1 MKLVKNNNEEQKTK
15 IVSDKDAE
23 EAFKT
28 ILKWIGEDP
37 EREGLL
43 ETPKRVVKAFKEYFK
58 GYREDP
64 NLVLDKTFGD
74 VEGYDDMVVQKNIS
88 VQSHCEHHMAPI
100 IGKAHVAYIPR
111 DRVVGLSKLAR
122 VVEVFSKRLQTQER
136 LTMQIANT
144 LMKSLD
150 AKGVAVTIDSTHQ
163 CMTMRGIKKEQ
174 ASTVT
179 NYYLGQFK
187 EDLSYQNRYLRFI
200 STKKIKVSDQF
211 KALILNQEG
220 EKFTRE
226 VKSIDKSFLKHGD
239 VTIKVDY
246 SDLNFKDGMILKN
259 GGRLV
264 KEFPHIP
271 GIDFSG
277 TVLESENSK
286 FKSGDEVIL
295 TGFRVGE
302 IFYGGYS
309 QIAKVNGDFLVKK
322 PNNLTTKQ
330 AMILGTA
337 GFTSLMAAF
346 AIKAREEILLGEKV
360 KNVLVT
366 GASGGVGSIAVMI
379 LNKMGY
385 EVTAVSGKESK
396 ADYLKSLGAKNVI
409 NRAEFDK
416 DPKLIDKGLW
426 DGVVDTVGGKILAN
440 AIVQTN
446 SNGIIAVCG
455 NASTNELNTNVI
467 PFMLRGIKLWGMD
480 SANCSIRRR
489 EFIWGE
495 ASKLI
500 DFDLLENSIQTVN
513 LEELIET
520 YPKILKGEISGRVLV
535 DLNK

>member
-1 MKLVKNNNEEQKTK
+1 MSN
-15 IVSDKDAE
+15 
-23 EAFKT
+23 
-28 ILKWIGEDP
+28 
-37 EREGLL
+37 
-43 ETPKRVVKAFKEYFK
+43 
-58 GYREDP
+58 
-64 NLVLDKTFGD
+64 
-74 VEGYDDMVVQKNIS
+74 
-88 VQSHCEHHMAPI
+88 
-100 IGKAHVAYIPR
+100 
-111 DRVVGLSKLAR
+111 
-122 VVEVFSKRLQTQER
+122 
-136 LTMQIANT
+136 
-144 LMKSLD
+144 
-150 AKGVAVTIDSTHQ
+150 
-163 CMTMRGIKKEQ
+163 
-174 ASTVT
+174 
-179 NYYLGQFK
+179 
-187 EDLSYQNRYLRFI
+187 
-200 STKKIKVSDQF
+200 QF
-211 KALILNQEG
+211 KALILDQKG
-220 EKFTRE
+220 EEFSRE
-226 VKSIDKSFLKHGD
+226 IKTIDKSFLKHGD
-239 VTIKVDY
+239 VTVKVDY

-309 QIAKVNGDFLVKK
+309 QVAKVNGDFLIKK
-322 PNNLTTKQ
+322 PKDLTSKQ

-360 KNVLVT
+360 NDVLVT
-366 GASGGVGSIAVMI
+366 GATGGVGSVAIMI

-385 EVTAVSGKESK
+385 NVTAVSGKESK

-409 NRAEFDK
+409 DRNEFDK

-446 SNGIIAVCG
+446 PTGIIAVCG

-495 ASKLI
+495 AAKLI
-500 DFDLLENSIQTVN
+500 DFDLLEKSVQTVS

-520 YPKILKGEISGRVLV
+520 YPKILKGEISGRVIV